1 MIRIKKSATGLE
13 NYLAW
18 VKDRRGSRKTVYSH
32 NLQLIR
38 SVGIERASAHN
49 LILAEY
55 LAAAHLVILQREW
68 N

>member
-18 VKDRRGSRKTVYSH
+18 VKDRRGSRKNVYSH

-38 SVGIERASAHN
+38 SVGIERASAQN